1 LKLKSIYNFL
11 ENVFSLFSVKVID
24 LAIAIWLIPYLIL
37 KVGIQNYG
45 LYAFAL
51 ALMFFFMNISN
62 YGFDLVAVRTLA
74 KDPTK
79 NNKHI
84 NTIFNEVLSVKIY
97 IIGFLLLV
105 LLLLNLV
112 LPSFRAHSVLYL
124 FASFLLLSDLFSLRW
139 FFIGVEKMKF
149 LPVINL
155 LATLIYALLVLLF
168 IKQPTD
174 YIYIILFEAIGL
186 IVVGVISFSYVLNEY
201 QLTIKLLPFK
211 KVMRYIYLNFS
222 SFINLFVPSVLS
234 NVAVLL
240 VGFFSISTHVSFM
253 QLAVKFSNAFATLN
267 AILAKVF
274 YPIVNRNKGV
284 MKTSFTVLIITGVLL
299 SVAMFFSADY
309 LIAPWLKLKSEV
321 AITQVIQIIKIL
333 SPTPFLMAVISAYGI
348 NGLLVYGKDKLFG
361 YITLISTLLSLI
373 MGLILIPK
381 YTYIGGALFLLT
393 ARGLYALGSFTLF
406 NKKRIFKAKK

>member
-1 LKLKSIYNFL
+1 MKLKSIYNFL

-45 LYAFAL
+45 LYAFAI
-51 ALMFFFMNISN
+51 ALMFSFMNISN

-74 KDPTK
+74 KNTTK
-79 NNKHI
+79 NNKQI

-105 LLLLNLV
+105 LLLLNIL
-112 LPSFRAHSVLYL
+112 LPSFRAHSILYL

-168 IKQPTD
+168 VKQPTD
-174 YIYIILFEAIGL
+174 YVYIILFEAVGL
-186 IVVGVISFSYVLNEY
+186 ITAGAISFSYVLNEY
-201 QLTIKLLPFK
+201 QLTIKLLSFK
-211 KVMRYIYLNFS
+211 KVMRYMYLNFS

-240 VGFFSISTHVSFM
+240 VGFFSIPTHVSFM
-253 QLAVKFSNAFATLN
+253 QLGVKFSNAFATMN

-274 YPIVNRNKGV
+274 YPIVNRNKEV
-284 MKTSFTVLIITGVLL
+284 MQTSFIVLLITGFLL

-309 LIAPWLKLKSEV
+309 LIAPWLKLKNEA
-321 AITQVIQIIKIL
+321 AIAQVIVIIKIL
-333 SPTPFLMAVISAYGI
+333 SPTPFLMSVIAAFGV
-348 NGLLVYGKDKLFG
+348 NGLLVLEKDTLFG
-361 YITLISTLLSLI
+361 KITIMATLIAVLV
-373 MGLILIPK
+373 GVVLILK
-381 YTYIGGALFLLT
+381 YNYLGGALFLLT
-393 ARGLYALGSFTLF
+393 ARGLYALGSYILF
-406 NKKRIFKAKK
+406 KKTKNY